1 MSKFH
6 NYSFNNTL
14 LIAMQKPEATL
25 VAGYKAWQ
33 KNFDR
38 HVNKGEKAIRIL
50 APAPYKIKEERDK
63 LDPVSVFDVSQ
74 TDGKPIPELETAEL
88 LQTVEGYEDFVNSLM
103 EVAPVPI
110 GFEDIPGESKGYFH
124 TEEKRIAVQENM
136 SESQTLKTMVHE
148 VAHSLL
154 HNKELNKDIDAPV
167 KDRNTK
173 EVEAESIAYTVCQH
187 FGIDTSDYSFGYIA
201 GWSSGKEMTELK
213 ASLDTIRRTASEL
226 ITGIEGQLQAL
237 QLNRAM
243 EQAEEKEC
251 LLLVQTTDLS
261 EYSLLNVRGMDAQE
275 LVVTLADMSED
286 DKLSVQAYLE
296 SKGAWTTEIA
306 NQDTKEFEEYHL
318 DVRYFTDR
326 DEIVDVSKVREQQAE
341 ENLSIMGRAEALIGE
356 LEANKTLFTSEE
368 RNLIVNYAYK
378 TDDFDKTKAL
388 AEKLAL
394 MEDKGLAGVGKVM
407 AEAQAEIDDLPD
419 PMIGLCEMHDYGYD
433 WSEMLP
439 LTKDRALKLWDDE
452 LWQYH
457 FENLESLKD
466 HDLKVEGKNYE
477 LKYEGEWT
485 EGMHL
490 DGIYAKFNIDRPE
503 DFTGHSLSVGDIVV
517 LNRDGKETAR
527 FVDSVGFVEV
537 PEFFLE
543 SVQEQTREEM
553 AESIEDGDEIIDL
566 GDDRETVLA
575 EICGSKEVEVQH
587 TSGQDVQK
595 QKPEVEITLTVAEC
609 GEFHNMGELY
619 ENIPTVDEAIA
630 HFEKIPPERMNG
642 IPAIGINLHRA
653 GEDAENDIAIDLVG
667 TKSIDLDVLQYVPD
681 IANEPKAME
690 VVAELI
696 AKLPDREIDGNLS
709 PELEAK
715 VWEIRMPQL
724 SEEEKLAVEFDRLW
738 FDYDRILYGDSV
750 RSMTENVEELT
761 QEIKTE
767 GTERIPDIL
776 REIVTEGVA
785 PEEVERAK
793 ELLDKLLEYKPL
805 AKVEEV
811 EEQNY
816 NMIDN
821 VLNNGAEKA
830 KKEADRKEME
840 KPHGR
845 VSLKERLAEKKAI
858 ITGNDKAADA
868 QENVKKSQREM

>member
-1 MSKFH
+1 MRYNIPKYYRYVILFKGEIEDVEPIIKVSNLSELK
-6 NYSFNNTL
+6 S
-14 LIAMQKPEATL
+14 I
-25 VAGYKAWQ
+25 
-33 KNFDR
+33 
-38 HVNKGEKAIRIL
+38 NKGRMHLFDEELLSILPAIEYCFHMPRTELDTYDTDTEVLDKA
-50 APAPYKIKEERDK
+50 Y
-63 LDPVSVFDVSQ
+63 DVSH
-74 TDGKPIPELETAEL
+74 DIVIVPERLVL
-88 LQTVEGYEDFVNSLM
+88 SC
-103 EVAPVPI
+103 
-110 GFEDIPGESKGYFH
+110 
-124 TEEKRIAVQENM
+124 
-136 SESQTLKTMVHE
+136 
-148 VAHSLL
+148 L
-154 HNKELNKDIDAPV
+154 H
-167 KDRNTK
+167 
-173 EVEAESIAYTVCQH
+173 
-187 FGIDTSDYSFGYIA
+187 
-201 GWSSGKEMTELK
+201 
-213 ASLDTIRRTASEL
+213 
-226 ITGIEGQLQAL
+226 
-237 QLNRAM
+237 
-243 EQAEEKEC
+243 
-251 LLLVQTTDLS
+251 
-261 EYSLLNVRGMDAQE
+261 LLNP
-275 LVVTLADMSED
+275 TL
-286 DKLSVQAYLE
+286 
-296 SKGAWTTEIA
+296 I
-306 NQDTKEFEEYHL
+306 
-318 DVRYFTDR
+318 
-326 DEIVDVSKVREQQAE
+326 
-341 ENLSIMGRAEALIGE
+341 
-356 LEANKTLFTSEE
+356 
-368 RNLIVNYAYK
+368 
-378 TDDFDKTKAL
+378 
-388 AEKLAL
+388 
-394 MEDKGLAGVGKVM
+394 
-407 AEAQAEIDDLPD
+407 
-419 PMIGLCEMHDYGYD
+419 
-433 WSEMLP
+433 
-439 LTKDRALKLWDDE
+439 
-452 LWQYH
+452 
-457 FENLESLKD
+457 
-466 HDLKVEGKNYE
+466 
-477 LKYEGEWT
+477 
-485 EGMHL
+485 
-490 DGIYAKFNIDRPE
+490 IY
-503 DFTGHSLSVGDIVV
+503 
-517 LNRDGKETAR
+517 
-527 FVDSVGFVEV
+527 SVGFVEV

-575 EICGSKEVEVQH
+575 EICGSKEVEVQD

-630 HFEKIPPERMNG
+630 LFEKIPPERMNG

-767 GTERIPDIL
+767 GTERISDIL
-776 REIVTEGVA
+776 REIVTEGVV

-793 ELLDKLLEYKPL
+793 ELLDKLSEYKPL

-845 VSLKERLAEKKAI
+845 VSLKERLAEKKAM

-868 QENVKKSQREM
+868 QENVKKNQREM

>member
-1 MSKFH
+1 
-6 NYSFNNTL
+6 
-14 LIAMQKPEATL
+14 
-25 VAGYKAWQ
+25 
-33 KNFDR
+33 
-38 HVNKGEKAIRIL
+38 
-50 APAPYKIKEERDK
+50 
-63 LDPVSVFDVSQ
+63 
-74 TDGKPIPELETAEL
+74 
-88 LQTVEGYEDFVNSLM
+88 
-103 EVAPVPI
+103 
-110 GFEDIPGESKGYFH
+110 
-124 TEEKRIAVQENM
+124 
-136 SESQTLKTMVHE
+136 
-148 VAHSLL
+148 
-154 HNKELNKDIDAPV
+154 
-167 KDRNTK
+167 
-173 EVEAESIAYTVCQH
+173 
-187 FGIDTSDYSFGYIA
+187 
-201 GWSSGKEMTELK
+201 
-213 ASLDTIRRTASEL
+213 
-226 ITGIEGQLQAL
+226 
-237 QLNRAM
+237 
-243 EQAEEKEC
+243 
-251 LLLVQTTDLS
+251 
-261 EYSLLNVRGMDAQE
+261 MDAQE
-275 LVVTLADMSED
+275 LVVALEDMSED

-439 LTKDRALKLWDDE
+439 LTKDRALELWDDDFPIYLLHVDGSETMADDREEIEEHGGIFGIEKEDWMRERSLERDNDIAEEKEAAESVMGETVSEKKSNDTYQIYQLKSDDE

-517 LNRDGKETAR
+517 LNRDGKETAH

-575 EICGSKEVEVQH
+575 EICGSKEVEVQD

-630 HFEKIPPERMNG
+630 LFEKIPPERMNG

-767 GTERIPDIL
+767 GTERISDIL
-776 REIVTEGVA
+776 REIVTEGVV

-793 ELLDKLLEYKPL
+793 ELLDKLSEYKPL

-868 QENVKKSQREM
+868 QENVKKNQREM